1 LLTMLNKFWN
11 LRLCLH
17 LIICTFNLLDVQA
30 VVSPLDKVTEEL
42 RIMKETVSTVQAS
55 LVTSVSLLQDQLS
68 EFTKKTSGIINQKL
82 SSLEQQ
88 VETINTN
95 LASINSRTQEWDS
108 EGGNMKT
115 LNKKM
120 TSLEDKIEDIT
131 KSQEIGKVQLVQKLK
146 ILPQVDLN
154 IEKID
159 QKMTQLES
167 QLHGVNTRLI
177 SLQDNNNKSRESDE
191 DTFSEVMLSKLSK
204 IESELQNVSSSGHN
218 RRPYRRHHIRTSNQ
232 GHRRNDT
239 VVKSMCHENRE
250 ILNIIQ
256 EKMDIVWQTMKTSY
270 KEKESM
276 PRFEYLRSEA
286 VYQNKEIQPGS
297 FSDSEDR
304 VTHLGKIAIPFKRVN
319 KRLSEIRTEVQNGN
333 LDIQRQLSDF
343 KAMSSEIS
351 QERNL
356 LLQGYAKD
364 FASLQQCCSGHST
377 DFNRFVAQTGPVVER
392 MDRWMTSWQNLASQ
406 KFDRILQQ
414 NSYDHDTIIKG
425 QKAIEK
431 LIFEGI
437 DRCKNVNK
445 GNIKHLDQEIKME
458 ETEIITEATA
468 TVTDSQL
475 SDEPLGKQSKGC
487 EDTKLTTTFESKV
500 FRVADSQ
507 KNEKGRD
514 LNIRYCDQETGGG
527 GWTVIQRRGDYGEQ
541 RINFTKDWKDYK
553 HGFGDLNGEFWFG
566 NDYISELSS
575 QKQVMLRVELEAH
588 DGRTAWAEYDNFKV
602 EKESADYRLWV
613 GGYSGN
619 ASDSLSAHNGY
630 KFSTV
635 DRNNDQAPKCC
646 PCAPA
651 YGGGWWFYSC
661 FEANL
666 NGEYF
671 SASADNGYY
680 KGIIWEL
687 WLGDMSLKSAQMMIR
702 PSDYHVGYAPDY
714 RDP

>member
-1 LLTMLNKFWN
+1 
-11 LRLCLH
+11 
-17 LIICTFNLLDVQA
+17 
-30 VVSPLDKVTEEL
+30 
-42 RIMKETVSTVQAS
+42 MKETVSTVQAS

-120 TSLEDKIEDIT
+120 TSLEDKIDDIT
-131 KSQEIGKVQLVQKLK
+131 KSQEIGQVQLVQKLK

-167 QLHGVNTRLI
+167 QLHGVNTRMI

-414 NSYDHDTIIKG
+414 NIYDHDTIIKG

-588 DGRTAWAEYDNFKV
+588 DGRTAWAEYDNFK
-602 EKESADYRLWV
+602 
-613 GGYSGN
+613 
-619 ASDSLSAHNGY
+619 
-630 KFSTV
+630 
-635 DRNNDQAPKCC
+635 
-646 PCAPA
+646 
-651 YGGGWWFYSC
+651 
-661 FEANL
+661 
-666 NGEYF
+666 
-671 SASADNGYY
+671 
-680 KGIIWEL
+680 
-687 WLGDMSLKSAQMMIR
+687 
-702 PSDYHVGYAPDY
+702 
-714 RDP
+714 